1 LIRVFRVQI
10 DPADLREVGR
20 REVERFPWSDD
31 SPRETFLNDVVVTVD
46 SRISFE
52 DALEHAR
59 EVARTRWAAELP
71 PPEEEPG
78 PPPAAL

>member
-20 REVERFPWSDD
+20 REVERFPWSGD

-46 SRISFE
+46 SQISFE

-59 EVARTRWAAELP
+59 EVARTRWTPELL

-78 PPPAAL
+78 PPPAAV